1 MKIFKEFLINNIS
14 TFKKILVAPLPW
26 GLGHATRCIPMIDEL
41 IKQNCQVFI
50 AAEGAAYHLLKKE
63 FPSATFLPL
72 TGYKISYTRQKAFF
86 PVKLLLQFPRIISS
100 IYKEH
105 QWLKK
110 NIEKYNIDAV
120 ISDNRF
126 GLYSSKIYS
135 IYITHQLLIK
145 TNNSITEKIGQKI
158 HYHFIKKFN
167 ECWIPDFEKNGLS
180 GALSHPKILPA
191 KFNYIGGLSRFKCK
205 VSEKKYDLLI
215 SISGPEPQ
223 RTIFEKI
230 ILKDLQTYTGKAL
243 FVRGLPGSIQE
254 INIKNPLITFKNH
267 LAANELNEAMLAAEM
282 IISRCGYT
290 TVMDVV
296 KLKKKAILVPT
307 PGQTEQEYLAGY
319 LKERKIFYTTAQK
332 DFSLQKA
339 LYQASTFTYNIPE
352 YDMEHYKKVVD
363 QFVQSL

>member
-1 MKIFKEFLINNIS
+1 MKYLKNFLINNLS
-14 TFKKILVAPLPW
+14 TFKNILVAPLPW

-41 IKQNCQVFI
+41 IKQNCRVFI

-72 TGYKISYTRQKAFF
+72 SGYKISYTKQKAFL
-86 PVKLLLQFPRIISS
+86 PVKLFLQFPKIIFS
-100 IYKEH
+100 IYKEN

-110 NIEKYNIDAV
+110 NIPKYNIDAV

-126 GLYSSKIYS
+126 GMYSSKIYS

-145 TNNSITEKIGQKI
+145 TNNSLTEKIGQKI
-158 HYHFIKKFN
+158 HYYFIKKFN
-167 ECWIPDFEKNGLS
+167 ECWIPDFEKNGLA
-180 GALSHPKILPA
+180 GALSHPKILPE
-191 KFNYIGGLSRFKCK
+191 KFNYIGGLSRFTCK

-215 SISGPEPQ
+215 TLSGPEPQ

-230 ILKDLQTYTGKAL
+230 LLKDLQTYTGKVL
-243 FVRGLPGSIQE
+243 FVRGLPDNTQE
-254 INIKNPLITFKNH
+254 ISSKNPLITFKNH
-267 LAANELNEAMLAAEM
+267 LASNELNEAMRAAEM

-319 LKERKIFYTTAQK
+319 LMERKIFYTMAQK

-339 LYQASTFTYNIPE
+339 LKNASSFAYIIPD
-352 YDMEHYKKVVD
+352 YDMEQYKKVID